1 MKEEVKVRCL
11 KDDYEHLEDLTMKT
25 AAQFFGEEL
34 LQYVGVSEKI
44 KRVAPTEIIHLEARK
59 MYQDFLY
66 EMDSGLWYHFEFES
80 DSITKDDLRR
90 FREYEA
96 STSRAYEVEIVTCV
110 LCSAKTKI
118 LQSELKEGINVYRVR
133 VIRLKDESAD
143 EVFENIQKMN
153 LENVERKDVMPVLLS
168 PLLSGKMEQK
178 ERIIQGLE
186 IVKNLHTK
194 FNLEEIRKMEA
205 ILYAF
210 ATKFLNHEDLENVK
224 EVIRMT
230 ELGRMLWNDGRE
242 EGREEGVRAL
252 ILDNLEEKKTE
263 EQIVSKLMRRFS
275 MSMEE
280 AKKYFC
286 KYAIPQK

>member
-242 EGREEGVRAL
+242 EGREEGKK
-252 ILDNLEEKKTE
+252 EEKINLAKEMLKDNESIEKIMKYTKLSKE
-263 EQIVSKLMRRFS
+263 EILKI
-275 MSMEE
+275 E
-280 AKKYFC
+280 
-286 KYAIPQK
+286 I

>member
-178 ERIIQGLE
+178 ERIIQGIE

-224 EVIRMT
+224 EVT
-230 ELGRMLWNDGRE
+230 NY
-242 EGREEGVRAL
+242 
-252 ILDNLEEKKTE
+252 K
-263 EQIVSKLMRRFS
+263 
-275 MSMEE
+275 
-280 AKKYFC
+280 
-286 KYAIPQK
+286 